1 MNNHSCQFR
10 RSQEIQ
16 NAIWFCKVEGT
27 FCKEDEFAGKCRAKS
42 KSYEDTRVK
51 KNCDLKFYTKIGIRY
66 IKKYWENVK
75 D

>member
-1 MNNHSCQFR
+1 MNSHSCQFR

-27 FCKEDEFAGKCRAKS
+27 FCKEDEFAGKCRGKS

-51 KNCDLKFYTKIGIRY
+51 KTVI
-66 IKKYWENVK
+66 
-75 D
+75 